1 MALVAVSALVVSAC
15 AAGINSIDEGEV
27 KAVDGTTTT
36 QPSSSDQS
44 QESTMGATAPSTI
57 PDTGTAVEGSDPQVT
72 EPSATDQPRDSSSG
86 AVHEGTTT
94 TTPAPAPD
102 SGGYSGPLGD
112 LVAIAVADLA
122 GRLGVPSE
130 QIAVVSAES
139 IVWPDGSLGCPQ
151 PDMSYTQVQ
160 VDGSKIVLSVDG
172 GTYSYHSGGSRDPFL
187 CVPTKA
193 GSGSGTTDQTL
204 PGTTDPNE

>member
-44 QESTMGATAPSTI
+44 QESTMGATAPSAI